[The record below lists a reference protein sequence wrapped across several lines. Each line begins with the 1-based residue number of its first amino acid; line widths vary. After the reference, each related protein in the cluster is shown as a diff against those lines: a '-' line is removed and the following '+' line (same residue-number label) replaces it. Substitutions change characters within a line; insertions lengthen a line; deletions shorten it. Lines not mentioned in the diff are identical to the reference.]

1 MKDFLFSNLISPTT
15 GEKLVLKDSFFV
27 DSKNNVFPII
37 EDTPILIN
45 NKKSLFKIEDYNE
58 KRFPEKTNKNIS
70 SIFKLKLLSFL
81 NFTKPRITLNP
92 ISKKNYQKV
101 ALHLKQRNKP
111 KVLIVGAGEGDGQ
124 GFESEDLNLI
134 ANITKTDIVNSIYV
148 DVVCDAHSL
157 PFKSG
162 IFDAVVIQAV
172 LEHVIDPK
180 TCVNEIH
187 RVLKKDGLVYAETPF
202 MQQVHL
208 GRYDFTRFT
217 HLGHRRLFNNFREI
231 SSGPVCGPASALNW
245 SIKYFFRTFFKASF
259 AQFFF
264 EWISTFFYFW
274 LKYFDYFLI
283 KKQGAYDSA
292 SGYFF
297 YGIKEEGL
305 ISDREIIKNY
315 EGLIDA

>member
-1 MKDFLFSNLISPTT
+1 MKDFLFSNIISPVT
-15 GEKLVLKDSFFV
+15 GEKLALKNSSFV

-37 EDTPILIN
+37 EDTPILID
-45 NKKSLFKIEDYNE
+45 NKKSLFQIEDYNE
-58 KRFPEKTNKNIS
+58 NIGQKQKKKLS
-70 SIFKLKLLSFL
+70 SSFKSMILSFL

-92 ISKKNYQKV
+92 ISKKNYHKIIDD
-101 ALHLKQRNKP
+101 LKQKECP
-111 KVLIVGAGEGDGQ
+111 TILIVGSGESDGM
-124 GFESEDLNLI
+124 GLNSVSLNEVTEI
-134 ANITKTDIVNSIYV
+134 IKTDVVYSKSV
-148 DVVCDAHSL
+148 DVICDAHSL
-157 PFKSG
+157 PFKSEK
-162 IFDAVVIQAV
+162 FDAVIIQAV

-217 HLGHRRLFNNFREI
+217 HLGHRRLFNNFSEI
-231 SSGPVCGPASALNW
+231 RSGPVCGPASALNW

-297 YGIKEEGL
+297 YGTKTEL
-305 ISDREIIKNY
+305 VISDREIIKDY
-315 EGLIDA
+315 KGLIDA